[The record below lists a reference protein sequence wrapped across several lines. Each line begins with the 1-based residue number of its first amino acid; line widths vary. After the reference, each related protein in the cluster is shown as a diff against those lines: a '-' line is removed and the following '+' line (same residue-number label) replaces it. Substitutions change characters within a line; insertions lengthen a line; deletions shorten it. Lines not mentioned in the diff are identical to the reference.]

1 MATIMESLN
10 EFAHSHSRAILSA
23 ARQITEGR
31 GLLVKRKTKY
41 GDTVT

>member
-23 ARQITEGR
+23 ARQITEG
-31 GLLVKRKTKY
+31 LVERKTKY